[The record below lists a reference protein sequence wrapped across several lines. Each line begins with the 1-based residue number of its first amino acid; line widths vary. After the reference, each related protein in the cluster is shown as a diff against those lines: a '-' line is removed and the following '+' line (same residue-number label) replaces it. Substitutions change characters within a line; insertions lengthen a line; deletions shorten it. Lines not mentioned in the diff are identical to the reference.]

1 MPEKHDIQGRD
12 DIFLLMQKFYTKLLA
27 DDSINYLFTDIAKI
41 DLEHHLPI
49 LTDFWESILFQKNTY
64 GRNAMQ
70 PHIVLHHKSSLT
82 KSHFDTWLN
91 YFNTTVDE
99 LFEGDIAF
107 LAKQRALSIATTM
120 QLKLGQFR

>member
-1 MPEKHDIQGRD
+1 MSEKHDIQVRD

-27 DDSINYLFTDIAKI
+27 DESISYLFTDIAKI

-64 GRNAMQ
+64 GKNAMQ
-70 PHIVLHHKSSLT
+70 PHIALHHQSPLT
-82 KSHFDTWLN
+82 KAHFDTWLN
-91 YFNTTVDE
+91 YFNATVDE

-120 QLKLGQFR
+120 QLKLGQFK